1 MGLLHPALM
10 WLGVAGSIPIIIHLF
25 NRQRYKRIRWAAME
39 WLLAAMKKTRRRMQI
54 ENLILLAIRV
64 LVLVLLASALARPF
78 MKSAMA
84 APFAE
89 SNTHVVVVMDVS
101 YSMDYRGA
109 SRDSTPLEKARQ
121 VALGI
126 LNDLKTTE
134 ADRFSLILLT
144 DTPNAAIGEPSS
156 RVDLGRQ
163 IVGDAVATDQGTS
176 IPRTMELVRDALKKS
191 TNFTKKVFLITDNQ
205 RHAWSVPEKERT
217 RVAELFK
224 EISELTTPNGGG
236 IILHDVGGNV
246 VDNVAVVDLAP
257 APGTKVIS
265 TDRSVEFV
273 AVLRNYGPM
282 QVSGATMNV
291 FIDGSKQGSFQV
303 TVPAHDK
310 VTQEFHHTFRED
322 GPHAIAVE
330 LDADALSH
338 DNRRSL
344 AVDVREALKVLVVN
358 GQKGTTFQTDEVAAL
373 KAALNPS
380 IDQRERVDI
389 YSINEV
395 LENGFAREDVRK
407 YDLVVLANL
416 ETISQEEVAAIE
428 EFVKAGGG
436 VMVLLGAKVEAFTW
450 NQAAWRSGEGFL
462 PCELDKPAGFAGNT
476 DVTRMTGI
484 DYTHPALEFFAKT
497 PTLKPSLT
505 KLLVSQ
511 WFAVKVGDP
520 RPEVRILASL
530 HVAGAE
536 PAPLFIERRMGR
548 GRVLLCTTAA
558 DYEWGLMPKVP
569 GYVMLFD
576 QLAQYLAAPPQRFRN
591 ITVGEPIEYTLKLN
605 EYAKSFTV
613 ITPRQNRSS
622 VAPQRAG
629 EHAFYLSFAGTTDS
643 GLYSLERDP
652 QEGETQPT
660 LLTWYAVNV
669 DPEEGFVEK
678 MTEPELRSMYPQFK
692 FTYVEQGTGKEIQQI
707 AVKAPASNV
716 WKYLVGAIL
725 GLLVLETWLAQMFGA
740 KR

>member
-1 MGLLHPALM
+1 MGLIHPALM

-64 LVLVLLASALARPF
+64 LVLVLLAAALARPF
-78 MKSAMA
+78 MKSAIA
-84 APFAE
+84 STFAE

-109 SRDSTPLEKARQ
+109 SRDTTPLEKARQ

-126 LNDLKTTE
+126 LADLKTTE

-144 DTPNAAIGEPSS
+144 DMPNAAIGEPSS

-176 IPRTMELVRDALKKS
+176 IPKTMELVRDALKKS

-205 RHAWSVPEKERT
+205 RHAWAVPEKERT

-224 EISELTTPNGGG
+224 EVTDLTAPNGGG

-246 VDNVAVVDLAP
+246 VDNVAVVDLVP

-273 AVLRNYGPM
+273 ALLRNYGPM

-291 FIDGSKQGSFQV
+291 FIDGSKQGSFQI

-310 VTQEFHHTFRED
+310 VSQPFHHTFRED

-358 GQKGTTFQTDEVAAL
+358 GEKGTTFQTDEVAAL

-407 YDLVVLANL
+407 YDLLVLANL
-416 ETISQEEVAAIE
+416 ETISQEEVAAVE

-436 VMVLLGAKVEAFTW
+436 VMVLRQVAFT
-450 NQAAWRSGEGFL
+450 
-462 PCELDKPAGFAGNT
+462 
-476 DVTRMTGI
+476 
-484 DYTHPALEFFAKT
+484 
-497 PTLKPSLT
+497 
-505 KLLVSQ
+505 
-511 WFAVKVGDP
+511 
-520 RPEVRILASL
+520 
-530 HVAGAE
+530 
-536 PAPLFIERRMGR
+536 
-548 GRVLLCTTAA
+548 
-558 DYEWGLMPKVP
+558 
-569 GYVMLFD
+569 
-576 QLAQYLAAPPQRFRN
+576 
-591 ITVGEPIEYTLKLN
+591 
-605 EYAKSFTV
+605 
-613 ITPRQNRSS
+613 
-622 VAPQRAG
+622 
-629 EHAFYLSFAGTTDS
+629 
-643 GLYSLERDP
+643 
-652 QEGETQPT
+652 
-660 LLTWYAVNV
+660 
-669 DPEEGFVEK
+669 
-678 MTEPELRSMYPQFK
+678 
-692 FTYVEQGTGKEIQQI
+692 
-707 AVKAPASNV
+707 
-716 WKYLVGAIL
+716 
-725 GLLVLETWLAQMFGA
+725 
-740 KR
+740 